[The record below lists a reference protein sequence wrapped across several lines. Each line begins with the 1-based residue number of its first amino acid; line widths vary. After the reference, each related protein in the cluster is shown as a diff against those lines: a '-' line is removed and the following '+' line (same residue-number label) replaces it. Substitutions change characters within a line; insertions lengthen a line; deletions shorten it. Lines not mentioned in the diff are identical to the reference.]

1 MKDRRVVFM
10 MRMQVV
16 YLQGEKFPFLCLGSG
31 GLCALIAAA
40 FFLLH
45 CIALHIVACK
55 KRLGAC
61 GSNQLEYLSHLP
73 PRSGFMVQPARTR
86 PHLDASQSTCV
97 SE

>member
-40 FFLLH
+40 FFFFCSTALH
-45 CIALHIVACK
+45 CTLLLVK
-55 KRLGAC
+55 SDWGMW
-61 GSNQLEYLSHLP
+61 Q
-73 PRSGFMVQPARTR
+73 QPTG
-86 PHLDASQSTCV
+86 V
-97 SE
+97 SVTPAAP